1 MKYKN
6 KKYIYLIA
14 LVPFLAIALL
24 YEIVPLIMVM
34 AKSFI
39 SDEGAVGLTLENYST
54 VFSKLLYK
62 KAIINSIKIALK
74 SSLIGIVIA
83 FLGAR
88 AANQNNGKL
97 KHIFNVVLNMVSNFA
112 GIPLAFAFM
121 ILMGNAG
128 LMSNIG
134 AKLGSEALQNFNL
147 YSMDGMT
154 MIYVYFQI
162 PLSTLLLL
170 PAFAGIRKEWN
181 EACMLLGGG
190 QGIFW
195 RKVGIPVL
203 MPSILGTFNVMFA
216 NAISAYATA
225 YAIMMNNISLIPIQI
240 AGCFTGEVKVREG
253 LGGALSVVM
262 MAIMVIMILITNNL
276 SKRYQKGVGK

>member
-1 MKYKN
+1 MKYKS
-6 KKYIYLIA
+6 KKYFCFIA
-14 LVPFLAIALL
+14 LIPFLLIALL

-34 AKSFI
+34 AKSFV

-83 FLGAR
+83 FIGAR
-88 AANQNNGKL
+88 AAEQRGGKL
-97 KHIFNVVLNMVSNFA
+97 KHIFTVVLNMVSNFA

-121 ILMGNAG
+121 ILLGNAG
-128 LMSNIG
+128 LVANIG
-134 AKLGSEALQNFNL
+134 TEFGIEALQNFNL
-147 YSMDGMT
+147 YT
-154 MIYVYFQI
+154 MNGLTFIYVYFQI

-170 PAFAGIRKEWN
+170 PAFAGIRKEWS
-181 EACMLLGGG
+181 EACMLLGGS
-190 QGIFW
+190 QGTFW

-203 MPSILGTFNVMFA
+203 MPSILGTFNVLFA

-225 YAIMMNNISLIPIQI
+225 YAIMMNNVTLLPIQI
-240 AGCFTGEVKVREG
+240 AGCFTGEVKVKEG
-253 LGGALSVVM
+253 LGGALSVIM
-262 MAIMVIMILITNNL
+262 MGIMVIMILITNSL
-276 SKRYQKGVGK
+276 SKRYQKGVRK

>member
-14 LVPFLAIALL
+14 LVPFLLIALL
-24 YEIVPLIMVM
+24 YEIVPLVMVA
-34 AKSFI
+34 AKSFV

-54 VFSKLLYK
+54 IFSKLLYK

-83 FLGAR
+83 FFGAR
-88 AANQNNGKL
+88 AAKQNGGKM

-134 AKLGSEALQNFNL
+134 AKLGIEALQNFNL

-181 EACMLLGGG
+181 EACMLLGGT
-190 QGIFW
+190 QGTFW

-262 MAIMVIMILITNNL
+262 MVIMVIMILITNSL
-276 SKRYQKGVGK
+276 SKRYQKGVRK